1 MLVED
6 LVRDAERYGGETA
19 IVDDFGSVTFGELAD
34 RAAGVARAMPGIT
47 SRERVAI
54 LLPAGSK
61 YVAAFYGTLMSGKT
75 VVPVNY
81 LLGAKEIFH
90 AIADSEVDAVLTTPL
105 MLERMAQALPGA
117 EELVKGLM
125 SGGRLKIVDVNN
137 IAASPIGQLEMVKK
151 GPEDI
156 AVVMYTSATT
166 GLPKGVLLTYDNLNS
181 GVESCIEFAKLE
193 HRHRFLGLIPLFHSF
208 GMAALMLAPIKLAAM
223 TVYQAKFSAPG
234 VIDAIRQHG
243 VSLMFGVPAMFG
255 AVARLKEA
263 KPDDFKGMYAM
274 ISGGEP
280 LPAAVR
286 EAYRLK
292 FDVAL
297 YEGYGLT
304 ETAPVLSFNIPHC
317 HRAGSVGS
325 PLPGVSVRIAGE
337 NGEPLGTG
345 SEGEVQVKGRMVFKG
360 YLKNDSATKAAFT
373 PDGYFRTGDLGRL
386 DEEGFLYITGR
397 LKDLI
402 ISAGEK
408 VHPREIEE
416 VILRHPSIAEAAV
429 VGKKDEL
436 RGEVPVAFV
445 VVREGQ
451 SVDANGVRSFCREQK
466 LAGWQVPKE
475 VWVVDALPRSPTGKV
490 LKRELA
496 KKAEG

>member
-6 LVRDAERYGGETA
+6 LVLAAERFGGETG

-34 RAAGVARAMPGIT
+34 RAAGIAKAVRGGGIT
-47 SRERVAI
+47 SRERVGI
-54 LLPAGSK
+54 LLPAGAK
-61 YVAAFYGTLMSGKT
+61 YGVLMAGKT
-75 VVPVNY
+75 VVPINY

-90 AIADSEVDAVLTTPL
+90 AVADAELDAVLTTPL
-105 MLERMAQALPGA
+105 MLERMAAALPGA

-125 SGGRLKIVDVNN
+125 GSGKLKLVDVNG
-137 IAASPIGQLEMVKK
+137 IEGSPVGELEIVKRE
-151 GPEDI
+151 GDET

-166 GLPKGVLLTYDNLNS
+166 GLPKGVVLTYDNLHS
-181 GVESCIEFAKLE
+181 GVESCIEYARLE

-234 VIDAIRQHG
+234 VLTAIREHG

-263 KPDDFKGMYAM
+263 KAEDFAGMYAM

-286 EAYRLK
+286 EAYSQRFGVKL
-292 FDVAL
+292 F
-297 YEGYGLT
+297 EGYGLT
-304 ETAPVLSFNIPHC
+304 ETAPVLAFNLPHC
-317 HRAGSVGS
+317 HRAGSVGR

-337 NGEPLGTG
+337 DGKEVALGA
-345 SEGEVQVKGRMVFKG
+345 EGEVQVKGRMVFKG
-360 YLKNDSATKAAFT
+360 YLKNASATEAAFT
-373 PDGYFRTGDLGRL
+373 ADGYFRTGDLGKV
-386 DEEGFLYITGR
+386 DADGYLYITGR

-416 VILRHPSIAEAAV
+416 VILRHPAIAEAAV
-429 VGKKDEL
+429 VGKRDEL

-445 VVREGQ
+445 VLREGQ
-451 SVDANGVRSFCREQK
+451 SVDANGVRGFCREQK

-475 VWVVDALPRSPTGKV
+475 VWVVEGLPRSPTGKV

-496 KKAEG
+496 KRAEG